1 MNFGKIFLVNTCGK
15 MNLDNQLYKGSKNVL
30 LLFTLLFVLPICQI
44 TDNCPAKDI

>member
-30 LLFTLLFVLPICQI
+30 LLFTLLFVLSICQI
-44 TDNCPAKDI
+44 TDNCPSKDI